1 MTKDVV
7 VLGGGSAGYA
17 TALRA
22 AALGMPVILI
32 ESGKLGGTCLHRGCI
47 PTKALLHAAET
58 ADSVREAS
66 RYGIEASMSGVSVD
80 ALRSYREAVVGRLH
94 NGLRGL
100 IDASGITV
108 VYGEGQVTGPR
119 EVTVD
124 GLVIQG
130 DYLVLCTGSSP
141 KVPAGIRLSDR
152 VVTSDGALDLSYLP
166 DDVIVFGGGVIG
178 CEFASA
184 WASLGVTVTVVE
196 AQDKLLPGE
205 DEFASKQLARAFRKR
220 GIKTRTR
227 TAITEVIE
235 DEDTVRVTLESGEQ
249 LEAEILLVA
258 VGRGPN
264 TQGFADAGIE
274 LQNGFV
280 ATDERLR
287 ASVPGVYAAGD
298 IVAGPQLAHRGY
310 QHGIFVAEDIAEC
323 KPEVIDDLKIP
334 RVAYSRPEVA
344 SVGLSEA
351 QARERYG
358 NSVETVVYDLA
369 GNGKSQILGTAG
381 GVKVVAVEG
390 EIAGLHLVGDRVS
403 ELIGEAQALV
413 SLGVTASAAAKL
425 IHAHPTQSEAL
436 GEALMALAGKP
447 FHLHV

>member
-1 MTKDVV
+1 MTSDVV

-32 ESGKLGGTCLHRGCI
+32 ESGNLGGTCLHRGCI
-47 PTKALLHAAET
+47 PTKALLQAAET
-58 ADSVREAS
+58 ADSVREAC

-94 NGLRGL
+94 KGLRGL

-130 DYLVLCTGSSP
+130 DYLVLSTGSSP
-141 KVPAGIRLSDR
+141 RVPAGIQLSDR

-166 DDVIVFGGGVIG
+166 DDVIVLGGGVIG

-205 DEFASKQLARAFRKR
+205 DEFASKHLARAFRKR
-220 GIKTRTR
+220 GIKTKTR
-227 TAITEVIE
+227 AAVTEVIE
-235 DEDTVRVTLESGEQ
+235 DEDAVTVTLESGEQ
-249 LEAEILLVA
+249 LEAAILLVA

-280 ATDERLR
+280 VTDERLR

-323 KPEVIDDLKIP
+323 KPEVVDDRKIP

-344 SVGLSEA
+344 SVGLSET

-358 NSVETVVYDLA
+358 NSVETAVYDLA
-369 GNGKSQILGTAG
+369 GNGKSQILGTSG

-413 SLGVTASAAAKL
+413 SLGVTAGAAAKL

-447 FHLHV
+447 FHVHV